1 MMLIKVPRWLSE
13 EWLKAP
19 PEAEVADLD
28 LESGKM
34 HLLGHAGKGRP
45 ANLLISR
52 RDSPELF
59 AFPVCGE
66 NEEVQVEGGI
76 VEALSVATDLNDDSY
91 KTMIK
96 ERLESNS
103 SASAHRS
110 VLEEKIIPLSRS
122 GFLAR
127 EAGRRAAGAEEFAE
141 EEADSR
147 RTIWNAIQQALKES
161 PDGITCEDLL
171 VLLPRA
177 PSFLEVRN
185 ALSHMA
191 EPLEVDGRRRF
202 VTRRRTAAEAKVEMK
217 TEAQAALA
225 AKLEMQAKLEMKAKR
240 EQQAKLEQKSKEE
253 QKAKLEKDAKKEE
266 APADVKREP
275 PSTASAPSAKRQR
288 I

>member
-1 MMLIKVPRWLSE
+1 MSGASPGMMLIKVPRWLSE

-34 HLLGHAGKGRP
+34 HLLAHAGKGRP

-52 RDSPELF
+52 RASPELF

-122 GFLAR
+122 CFLAR
-127 EAGRRAAGAEEFAE
+127 EAGRRAGGEEFAE

-147 RTIWNAIQQALKES
+147 RTIWNAIQQGLKES

-191 EPLEVDGRRRF
+191 EPLEVDGSRRF

-225 AKLEMQAKLEMKAKR
+225 AKLEMKAKR
-240 EQQAKLEQKSKEE
+240 EHQAKLEQKAKEE
-253 QKAKLEKDAKKEE
+253 QRAKLEKDAKKEE